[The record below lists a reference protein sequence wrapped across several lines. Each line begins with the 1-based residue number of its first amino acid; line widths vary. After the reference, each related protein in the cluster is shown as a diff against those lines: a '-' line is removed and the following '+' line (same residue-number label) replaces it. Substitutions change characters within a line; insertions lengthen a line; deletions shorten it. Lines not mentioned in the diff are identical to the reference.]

1 MGDHNGVMDR
11 TVAEYLARF
20 DGPVRSRLEEIR
32 ALIHEVV
39 PEAEEGA
46 GYGIAEF
53 WIDGTPAI
61 YLGAFARHISLYP
74 VRFLPPALEEQ
85 ASTHLS
91 GKATAK
97 FAHAQP
103 LPTALIARLVR
114 QMADNALQGLL

>member
-1 MGDHNGVMDR
+1 MRGDNDGMDS

-20 DGPVRSRLEEIR
+20 DGPVRLRLEEVRGI
-32 ALIHEVV
+32 IHEAV

-53 WIDGTPAI
+53 WIDASPAI

-74 VRFLPPALEEQ
+74 VRFLPPALEEE
-85 ASTHLS
+85 AAAHLS

-97 FAHAQP
+97 FAHAEP
-103 LPTALIARLVR
+103 LPSDLIARLVR